1 MLSKLYSNT
10 KSRTSSVISFTDIQ
24 SKAQNQLFLA
34 RIVSFGGFKSRIDL
48 TEKTEIIQAA
58 LINFTKHQS
67 VEKHKHLSIDRQ
79 TIGTSEIW
87 IILKGKFEVEIFDID
102 NVSLGRFIL
111 GRFDAVIMMKGGHS
125 LRALK
130 NNSKI
135 YEIKNGPFFGSEID
149 KVYI

>member
-1 MLSKLYSNT
+1 MLLKWYSNL
-10 KSRTSSVISFTDIQ
+10 KSRSSSVISFTDIQ

-34 RIVSFGGFKSRIDL
+34 RIVWFGGFQSRIDL
-48 TEKTEIIQAA
+48 TEESGIIQAA
-58 LINFTKHQS
+58 LINFTKHKS

-79 TIGTSEIW
+79 TIGTSEVW

-102 NVSLGRFIL
+102 NASVGRFVL
-111 GRFDAVIMMKGGHS
+111 RRFDSIILTKGGHS
-125 LRALK
+125 LKALK

-135 YEIKNGPFFGSEID
+135 YEIKNGPFFGNEID